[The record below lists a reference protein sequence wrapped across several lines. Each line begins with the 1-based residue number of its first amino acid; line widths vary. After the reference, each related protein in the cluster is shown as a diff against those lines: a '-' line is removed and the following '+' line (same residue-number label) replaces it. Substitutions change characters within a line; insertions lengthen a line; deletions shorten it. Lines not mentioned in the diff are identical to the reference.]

1 MLFESDNS
9 PFEGEEEI
17 LADNNDESTE
27 LLPDEELEQDSDN
40 QEEVVDEPI
49 YEVDIDGNKEM
60 IPQSRLIDMMNKT
73 KQLEEI
79 EPEIARYQELKPILN
94 KIGGSNMLRNAVTYS
109 MQGYSDDQIIEGLFL
124 LKHPEVK
131 EMYDNYAKN
140 KPTTVEEEPEFD
152 TIEEEVAYKV
162 KKGIEEHLAPIK
174 EQLSSMSNKEQQA
187 QQYYQA
193 QQVFEN
199 NDRLINSLVERH
211 YGSIEVNNENIT
223 KLQNAFVKLGY
234 GKTGADISRV
244 ALNEDQA
251 EALLYKAYGTPKTQ
265 QQAPSLLNKTAD
277 LPNIMRGTPGKA
289 MIGGEGKSQNTY
301 SNTVARKKAVDE
313 IWDRL

>member
-40 QEEVVDEPI
+40 QEEVVDEPV

-174 EQLSSMSNKEQQA
+174 EQLTSMSNKEQQA

-199 NDRLINSLVERH
+199 NDRLINSLVERN

-251 EALLYKAYGTPKTQ
+251 EALLYKAYGMPKVQ

>member
-40 QEEVVDEPI
+40 QEEVVDEPV

-174 EQLSSMSNKEQQA
+174 EQLTSMSNKEQQA

-251 EALLYKAYGTPKTQ
+251 EALLYKAYGMPKVQ

>member
-40 QEEVVDEPI
+40 QEEVVDEPV

-265 QQAPSLLNKTAD
+265 QQAPSL
-277 LPNIMRGTPGKA
+277 
-289 MIGGEGKSQNTY
+289 
-301 SNTVARKKAVDE
+301 
-313 IWDRL
+313 

>member
-9 PFEGEEEI
+9 PFEGEQEI

-40 QEEVVDEPI
+40 QEEVSDEPV
-49 YEVDIDGNKEM
+49 YELDIDGNKEM

-140 KPTTVEEEPEFD
+140 KQTVVEEEPEFD
-152 TIEEEVAYKV
+152 TIDEEVAYKV

-174 EQLSSMSNKEQQA
+174 EQLSSMTNKEQQA
-187 QQYYQA
+187 QQYYQS
-193 QQVFEN
+193 QQIYEN
-199 NDRLINSLVERH
+199 NDRLINSIVADK
-211 YGSIEVNNENIT
+211 YGSIEVNNENIE
-223 KLQNAFVKLGY
+223 KLQTAFVKLGY
-234 GKTGADISRV
+234 GKTGADIARV
-244 ALNEDQA
+244 ALNQDQA
-251 EALLYKAYGTPKTQ
+251 EVLLYKAYGTPTKQ
-265 QQAPSLLNKTAD
+265 KSAPSLINKTAD
-277 LPNIMRGTPGKA
+277 LPNILKGTPGQS
-289 MIGGEGKSQNTY
+289 MTGSINKSQNTY
-301 SNTVARKKAVDE
+301 SNTVARKKAIDD

>member
-40 QEEVVDEPI
+40 QEEVVDEPV

-60 IPQSRLIDMMNKT
+60 IPQSRLVDMMNKT

-109 MQGYSDDQIIEGLFL
+109 MQGYSDDQIIDGLFL
-124 LKHPEVK
+124 LKHPEVR

-174 EQLSSMSNKEQQA
+174 EQLNSMSNKEQQA

-193 QQVFEN
+193 QQVFEKV
-199 NDRLINSLVERH
+199 RGSLRELPQYKTRGKVTFEDKRDPTPQD
-211 YGSIEVNNENIT
+211 VD
-223 KLQNAFVKLGY
+223 AFY
-234 GKTGADISRV
+234 D
-244 ALNEDQA
+244 
-251 EALLYKAYGTPKTQ
+251 LLKQYT
-265 QQAPSLLNKTAD
+265 
-277 LPNIMRGTPGKA
+277 
-289 MIGGEGKSQNTY
+289 
-301 SNTVARKKAVDE
+301 
-313 IWDRL
+313 

>member
-40 QEEVVDEPI
+40 QEEVVDEPV

-234 GKTGADISRV
+234 GKTGADVSRV
-244 ALNEDQA
+244 ALNEDQV
-251 EALLYKAYGTPKTQ
+251 EALLYKAYGTPKIQ

>member
-27 LLPDEELEQDSDN
+27 LLPDEELEQDGDN

-174 EQLSSMSNKEQQA
+174 EQLNSMSNKEQQA

-234 GKTGADISRV
+234 GRTGADISRV

>member
-40 QEEVVDEPI
+40 QEEVVDEPV

-140 KPTTVEEEPEFD
+140 KPTAIEEEPEFD

-174 EQLSSMSNKEQQA
+174 EQLSSMTNKEQQA
-187 QQYYQA
+187 QQYYQS
-193 QQVFEN
+193 QQIYEN
-199 NDRLINSLVERH
+199 NDRLINSIVADK
-211 YGSIEVNNENIT
+211 YGSIEVNNENIE
-223 KLQNAFVKLGY
+223 KLQTAFVKLGY
-234 GKTGADISRV
+234 GRTGADIARIP
-244 ALNEDQA
+244 LNQDQA
-251 EALLYKAYGTPKTQ
+251 EVLLYKAYGNPTKQNT
-265 QQAPSLLNKTAD
+265 APSLINKTAD
-277 LPNIMRGTPGKA
+277 LPNILKGTPGQS
-289 MIGGEGKSQNTY
+289 MTGGANKSQNTY
-301 SNTVARKKAVDE
+301 SNTVARKKAIDD

>member
-40 QEEVVDEPI
+40 QEEVIDEPV
-49 YEVDIDGNKEM
+49 YEVEIDGNKEM
-60 IPQSRLIDMMNKT
+60 IPQSRLVDMMNKT

-131 EMYDNYAKN
+131 EMYDHYAKN
-140 KPTTVEEEPEFD
+140 KPTTTEEEPEFD

-174 EQLSSMSNKEQQA
+174 EQLSSMSSKEQQA

-199 NDRLINSLVERH
+199 NDRLINSIVAEK
-211 YGSIEVNNENIT
+211 YGSIEVNNDNIT

-251 EALLYKAYGTPKTQ
+251 EALLYKAYGAPKAQ
-265 QQAPSLLNKTAD
+265 QQAPSLLNRTNE
-277 LPNIMRGTPGKA
+277 LPNILKGTPGHSMA
-289 MIGGEGKSQNTY
+289 GGNNKSQNTY
-301 SNTVARKKAVDE
+301 SNTVARKKAVDD

>member
-40 QEEVVDEPI
+40 QEEVIDEPV
-49 YEVDIDGNKEM
+49 YEVEIDGNKEM
-60 IPQSRLIDMMNKT
+60 IPQSRLVDMMNKT

-131 EMYDNYAKN
+131 EMYDHYAKN
-140 KPTTVEEEPEFD
+140 KPTTTEEEPEFD

-199 NDRLINSLVERH
+199 NDILINSLVERH

>member
-40 QEEVVDEPI
+40 QEEVVDEPV
-49 YEVDIDGNKEM
+49 YEVDIYGNKEM

-199 NDRLINSLVERH
+199 NDRLINSLVERN

>member
-40 QEEVVDEPI
+40 QEEVIDEPV
-49 YEVDIDGNKEM
+49 YEVEIDGNKEM
-60 IPQSRLIDMMNKT
+60 IPQSRLVDMMNKT

-131 EMYDNYAKN
+131 EMYDHYAKN
-140 KPTTVEEEPEFD
+140 KPTTTEEEPEFD

-174 EQLSSMSNKEQQA
+174 EQLSSMSNREQQA

>member
-27 LLPDEELEQDSDN
+27 LLPDDELEQDSDN
-40 QEEVVDEPI
+40 QEEVVDEPV

-193 QQVFEN
+193 QQIFEN

-234 GKTGADISRV
+234 GRTGADISRV

-251 EALLYKAYGTPKTQ
+251 EALLYKAYGTPKTR